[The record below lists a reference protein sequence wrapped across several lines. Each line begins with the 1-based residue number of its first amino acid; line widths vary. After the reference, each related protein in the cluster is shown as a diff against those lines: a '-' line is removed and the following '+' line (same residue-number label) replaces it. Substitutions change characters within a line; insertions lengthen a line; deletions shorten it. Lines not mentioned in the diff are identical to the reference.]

1 MQETMEKPISNVRLK
16 LNKKLFSIKSKALIF
31 KQKVN

>member
-1 MQETMEKPISNVRLK
+1 MQETIEEPISNVMLK